1 MKVEETVVG
10 SSEAEIDK
18 TQGTMR
24 LLDPIDEE
32 NRKSTVEE
40 KFSAMSNKLMDMIS
54 RSSQCEEKASSQ
66 TTRKSKEYQDLTI
79 PMQQVDIVIVSE
91 SRPML
96 SRSLN

>member
-1 MKVEETVVG
+1 MVG

-18 TQGTMR
+18 IQGTMR

-40 KFSAMSNKLMDMIS
+40 KFSVMSNKLMDMIS

-66 TTRKSKEYQDLTI
+66 TTRKSKEYHDLTI
-79 PMQQVDIVIVSE
+79 VPMQQVDIVIVSE
-91 SRPML
+91 SHPML